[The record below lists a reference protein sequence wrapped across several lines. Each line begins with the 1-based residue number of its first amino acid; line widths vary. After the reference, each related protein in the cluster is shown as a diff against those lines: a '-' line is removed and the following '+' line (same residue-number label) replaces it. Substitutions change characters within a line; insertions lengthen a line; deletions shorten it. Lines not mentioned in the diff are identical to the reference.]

1 MVTITKND
9 NANGVIEFSKSI
21 LNVTENYKSGMIN
34 VTRSAGSFGQV

>member
-21 LNVTENYKSGMIN
+21 LNVTENYKGGMIN